1 MLKSGGEKLWN
12 GCNAPNKTF
21 YVSPGQEKVKVKL
34 VDKVAVT
41 FHLGEHEIEQTIGST
56 VCTYYIVILSKFVF
70 ITIEILTDLYVWV
83 IWMSVFSLSTVCK
96 KVILNVLVKEKH
108 PLLCM

>member
-1 MLKSGGEKLWN
+1 MLLKSGVGRQWK
-12 GCNAPNKTF
+12 GCNASNKTI

-41 FHLGEHEIEQTIGST
+41 FPLGEHKIEHTIGST

-70 ITIEILTDLYVWV
+70 ISIEIFTGLYVL
-83 IWMSVFSLSTVCK
+83 VF
-96 KVILNVLVKEKH
+96 I
-108 PLLCM
+108 

>member
-1 MLKSGGEKLWN
+1 MLLKSGVGRQWN

-70 ITIEILTDLYVWV
+70 ITLKVFTGLYVLV
-83 IWMSVFSLSTVCK
+83 FTKMSG
-96 KVILNVLVKEKH
+96 ILYHHFAIN
-108 PLLCM
+108 